1 MAISYPAVLLAM
13 SAFYKYFSELT
24 SFINMFLLGLAEIQD
39 MHSMLEK
46 EEGLRTNKLTILPLH
61 SSITLEEQNKV
72 FDIPHVLYRKVILST
87 NIAESSITVPDI
99 KYGT

>member
-1 MAISYPAVLLAM
+1 
-13 SAFYKYFSELT
+13 
-24 SFINMFLLGLAEIQD
+24 MFLLGLAEIQD

-99 KYGT
+99 KYGK